1 MDRNGGTAMSWNEIT
16 SLVVRA
22 PARGRAAYGGLVERL
37 KAVDRATLVAFYL
50 RGRSLKQMSREFETP
65 IGTIKR
71 RLHVAR
77 NRLKRALEQAASPG
91 ARKGKRKRELA
102 CV

>member
-1 MDRNGGTAMSWNEIT
+1 VLE
-16 SLVVRA
+16 RA
-22 PARGRAAYGGLVERL
+22 EAATGDPLDILISEEQKAELYRGLEQL
-37 KAVDRATLVAFYL
+37 KPIDRATLVAFYL

-77 NRLKRALEQAASPG
+77 NRLKAELEG
-91 ARKGKRKRELA
+91 VARRPRRERDLA

>member
-1 MDRNGGTAMSWNEIT
+1 MIQSEQAAE
-16 SLVVRA
+16 LYRA
-22 PARGRAAYGGLVERL
+22 LEQL
-37 KAVDRATLVAFYL
+37 KPIDRATLVAFYI

-77 NRLKRALEQAASPG
+77 NRLKKVMEMTGALDAVEDAAEPAG
-91 ARKGKRKRELA
+91 I
-102 CV
+102 